1 MVKIDTPG
9 VTYRE
14 PLLLF
19 HGNGKT
25 FKNVTGEAGPAFQTM
40 WSARGL
46 AVGDFDNDGGLD
58 VLINNNGGPPL
69 LLHNE
74 VGRRN
79 NWVGL
84 HLIGRSCNVEA
95 VGAWIRWGFDGKKRS
110 RLKTAGGSYLSS
122 HDPREILGI
131 GRAEKLDFL
140 EIKWPQPSGKVERF
154 TNIPINRYITI
165 EEGKG
170 IRT

>member
-1 MVKIDTPG
+1 M
-9 VTYRE
+9 
-14 PLLLF
+14 
-19 HGNGKT
+19 
-25 FKNVTGEAGPAFQTM
+25 
-40 WSARGL
+40 
-46 AVGDFDNDGGLD
+46 
-58 VLINNNGGPPL
+58 LINNNGGPPL

-84 HLIGRSCNVEA
+84 RLVGRSCNVEA
-95 VGAWIRWGFDGKKRS
+95 VGAWIRWGFNGIRRS

-122 HDPREILGI
+122 HDKRDVLGI
-131 GRAEKLDFL
+131 GRAARLDFL
-140 EIKWPQPSGKVERF
+140 EIKWPQPSGKIERF
-154 TNIPINRYITI
+154 TEVPINRYSTI